1 MKIVSV
7 EAYPVKLTLQEPF
20 TIAYSTIDHTINYFL
35 RVETNSNIVGYGCSA
50 YDEEVTGE
58 NSVTLKR
65 DLNDV
70 AIPLLLNKDPLSYQS
85 LIKEVK
91 KNLPN
96 SPTALAA
103 VDMALFDIASKKA
116 NLPLYRFLGGG
127 LRTKIKTSITIGILP
142 IEESVKKAIEWKQ
155 RGYLALKVKGGVSYQ
170 EDIEKL
176 KKIREAVGSEID
188 IYFDANQG
196 YSEKE
201 ASLVIKTLAK
211 VGSKFIEQPCDKN
224 DLEVFSRLK
233 GELPIMADESVLS
246 GSDVL
251 KLISR
256 GGSDLYNIK
265 LAKSGGILG
274 ALEFDAI
281 SEASGSATMV
291 GCMDEAALGIS
302 GALHFTLARD
312 NVKFADLDGH
322 VEFID
327 DPSYNAVI
335 IKDGYI
341 YPKDQIGLGFK
352 D

>member
-7 EAYPVKLTLQEPF
+7 EAYPVKLTLEEPF
-20 TIAYSTIDHTINYFL
+20 TIAYSTIDHTVNYFL

-58 NSVTLKR
+58 NEQSLKQ

-70 AIPLLLNKDPLSYQS
+70 AIPLLLCKDPLSYHS

-116 NLPLYRFLGGG
+116 NLPLYRFLGGS
-127 LRTKIKTSITIGILP
+127 RAKIKTSITIGILS
-142 IEESVKKAIEWKQ
+142 IEESVKKALQWKQ

-176 KKIREAVGSEID
+176 IKIREAVGSEID

-196 YSEKE
+196 YTEKE
-201 ASLVIKTLAK
+201 ASLVINTLFK
-211 VGSKFIEQPCDKN
+211 VGAKFIEQPCNKN

-233 GELPIMADESVLS
+233 GKLPIMADESVLS

-251 KLISR
+251 KLINR
-256 GGSDLYNIK
+256 GGADLYNIK

-291 GCMDEAALGIS
+291 GCMDEAGLGIS

-341 YPKDQIGLGFK
+341 YPRDAFGLGFK